1 MKFCFLGTG
10 AADYTA
16 DWYTGLENRFDPDI
30 RRASSAILEKNLL
43 LDCGPH
49 VLECLRIAGYDPAD
63 ITDILITHFH
73 SDHFNAA
80 NLEKIAADVYARSGR
95 PVRLWVRED
104 AEPNL
109 PENVEI
115 HRLKLTETYQLPDGT
130 RLTGL
135 LANHQQGV
143 WPQHL
148 LIEKEG
154 KKIFYGMD
162 GGWFLTETYNCL
174 RDQKLDLMILDCT
187 VGDYLGDYRL
197 AVHNSI
203 PMIRLMIPSLRTVG
217 IIDDHTRLWI
227 SHLAR
232 TLHVSHQET
241 EKLCL
246 KDGIHTACDGCMIEI

>member
-10 AADYTA
+10 AADYQPA
-16 DWYTGLENRFDPDI
+16 WYTGLEERLDRDV

-49 VLECLRIAGYDPAD
+49 VLDCLRIAGYDPAA
-63 ITDILITHFH
+63 ITDVLITHFH
-73 SDHFNAA
+73 SDHFNAGS
-80 NLEKIAADVYARSGR
+80 LETLAKLSADRHGR
-95 PVRLWVRED
+95 QLRFWVRED
-104 AEPNL
+104 AVPKDIPGIE
-109 PENVEI
+109 V
-115 HRLKLTETYQLPDGT
+115 HRMKIGQTYELEDGT
-130 RLTGL
+130 RVTGL
-135 LANHQQGV
+135 LANHQQEV

-148 LIEKEG
+148 LVEKEH

-162 GGWFLTETYNCL
+162 GGWFLTDTYNYL

-203 PMIRLMIPSLRTVG
+203 PMIRLMIPSLKTVG
-217 IIDDHTRLWI
+217 IIDEHTRLWI

-232 TLHVSHQET
+232 TLHASFDET
-241 EKLCL
+241 EEICL
-246 KDGIHTACDGCMIEI
+246 KDGIHVAYDGCVLEL